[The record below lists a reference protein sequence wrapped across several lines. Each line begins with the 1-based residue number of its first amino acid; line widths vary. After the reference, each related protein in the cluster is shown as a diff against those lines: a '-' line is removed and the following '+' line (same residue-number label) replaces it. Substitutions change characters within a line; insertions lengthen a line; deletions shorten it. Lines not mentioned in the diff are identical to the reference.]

1 MISIIIFLYYSIRSK
16 FNASFLLGALFIII
30 NNFLTFN
37 SIGSYFSGS
46 DASGFYLSA
55 LNIIKN
61 QSEIFSVFDYRY
73 LFYNLY
79 QNITCYPFIESEG
92 IASLMIKISNWVI
105 FHFSYTFFFNFLSQ
119 KNRVNTFFKASLF
132 IIGLWLS
139 FYNFRDIIILSL
151 IIFSAVF
158 FLKNSRKKLIFT
170 LSILFFFRGFLV
182 LIFLASYFI
191 SKLIT
196 LKKDKLSSF
205 FTIFLTFLFISLSFY
220 YPLFQENTKLL
231 MSLILDVNFKIEA
244 EDPNNII
251 FALFAGN
258 PINFLIDYINGYERS
273 FFISNISAFLLI
285 SIYSLSYFL
294 LTNFFI
300 NLFMGVH
307 FKSDFIDNTSI
318 KKNRTLFLTC
328 FITFFLLTITYNY
341 ELGGLQERI
350 KSLLLFLIIIMMSLI
365 KFKTK
370 YFQLSYFISALLI
383 ILILITK
390 L

>member
-1 MISIIIFLYYSIRSK
+1 M
-16 FNASFLLGALFIII
+16 SFLF
-30 NNFLTFN
+30 
-37 SIGSYFSGS
+37 
-46 DASGFYLSA
+46 
-55 LNIIKN
+55 
-61 QSEIFSVFDYRY
+61 
-73 LFYNLY
+73 
-79 QNITCYPFIESEG
+79 
-92 IASLMIKISNWVI
+92 
-105 FHFSYTFFFNFLSQ
+105 
-119 KNRVNTFFKASLF
+119 
-132 IIGLWLS
+132 
-139 FYNFRDIIILSL
+139 
-151 IIFSAVF
+151 
-158 FLKNSRKKLIFT
+158 
-170 LSILFFFRGFLV
+170 
-182 LIFLASYFI
+182 
-191 SKLIT
+191 
-196 LKKDKLSSF
+196 
-205 FTIFLTFLFISLSFY
+205 
-220 YPLFQENTKLL
+220 
-231 MSLILDVNFKIEA
+231 DVNFKVEA
-244 EDPNNII
+244 ENPNNII

-300 NLFMGVH
+300 NLFVGVH

-383 ILILITK
+383 ILILTTK